1 VRACIT
7 TSETDINDIWEETID
22 IEKMLGSQSET
33 FSSESNLSGRIGTA
47 VDDDDDMA
55 DDPEISLVHRINH
68 RLHRLTRSERT
79 NESEDPEA
87 GRQPGSTHLA
97 RQHAVRRRSRGRSVG
112 THPGSNIL
120 LAAQR
125 EERAAERKAM
135 DAEAKELE
143 AETKRQQDGVSGVR
157 RWKTLYRSNKRSE
170 LVQNSEGGI
179 A

>member
-55 DDPEISLVHRINH
+55 ESTIDYIVSLALNGRTKVKIQRLEDNPVPPIWQDNTQFDD
-68 RLHRLTRSERT
+68 
-79 NESEDPEA
+79 
-87 GRQPGSTHLA
+87 
-97 RQHAVRRRSRGRSVG
+97 
-112 THPGSNIL
+112 
-120 LAAQR
+120 
-125 EERAAERKAM
+125 
-135 DAEAKELE
+135 E
-143 AETKRQQDGVSGVR
+143 AED
-157 RWKTLYRSNKRSE
+157 E
-170 LVQNSEGGI
+170 